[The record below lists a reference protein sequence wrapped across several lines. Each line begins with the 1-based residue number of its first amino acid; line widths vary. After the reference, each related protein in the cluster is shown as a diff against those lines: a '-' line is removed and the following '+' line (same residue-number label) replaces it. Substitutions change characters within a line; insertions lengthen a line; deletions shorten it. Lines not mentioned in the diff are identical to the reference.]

1 MHIVVCTKYTPDSE
15 AKMSVDKSGNVSWGT
30 SPLIINPWD
39 EYAVEEALQLRDKHG
54 GTVTV
59 LSMGPEE
66 ALEALKH
73 AIAMGCDEA
82 VRVWE
87 GGCAGSDTL
96 ATSHVLAQAIRKM
109 ATIEKMGNVD
119 LILFGKSAIDAQT
132 WQVAPAVAHRL
143 GIPSLMYVIKIAA
156 IDPDGRAITV
166 ERLLEEGRQVVS
178 APLPAVVGTTKGIN
192 EPRYTS
198 FMGIRKAAKME
209 VPVWALADVGAEA
222 DKVGPAGSGVRWPE
236 VSMPPAREGEAEI
249 VQGETVEESARLL
262 VEKLL
267 AEKVI

>member
-1 MHIVVCTKYTPDSE
+1 MHIVVCTKHTPDSE
-15 AKMSVDKSGNVSWGT
+15 AKMSVDASGNVSWGT

-39 EYAVEEALQLRDKHG
+39 EYAVEEALLLRDKHG
-54 GTVTV
+54 GTVTA

-82 VRVWE
+82 VRIWDE
-87 GGCAGSDTL
+87 ACAGSDAL
-96 ATSHVLAQAIRKM
+96 ATSYALAK
-109 ATIEKMGNVD
+109 TIEKMGDVD
-119 LILFGKSAIDAQT
+119 LVLFGKSAIDAQT
-132 WQVAPAVAHRL
+132 WQVAPSVARRL
-143 GIPSLMYVIKIAA
+143 GIPALTYVIKIVEL
-156 IDPDGRAITV
+156 DPGGKSITV

-178 APLPAVVGTTKGIN
+178 ATLPAVVGTTKGIN

-209 VPVWALADVGAEA
+209 YPVWTLADVGADA
-222 DKVGPAGSGVRWPE
+222 DGVGQAGSGVRWPE
-236 VSMPPAREGEAEI
+236 VTMPPAREGEAEI

>member
-1 MHIVVCTKYTPDSE
+1 MHIVVCTKHTPDSE
-15 AKMSVDKSGNVSWGT
+15 AKMSVDEAGNVSWGE

-39 EYAVEEALQLRDKHG
+39 EYAVEEALLLREKYG

-59 LSMGPEE
+59 ISMGPEE

-82 VRVWE
+82 IRIWE
-87 GGCAGSDTL
+87 ESCADSDTL
-96 ATSHVLAQAIRKM
+96 ATSYVLARA
-109 ATIEKMGNVD
+109 IEKMGDVD
-119 LILFGKSAIDAQT
+119 LVLFGKSAIDAET
-132 WQVAPAVAHRL
+132 WQTGPAVARRL
-143 GIPSLMYVIKIAA
+143 GYPSLMYTIKIAEL
-156 IDPDGRAITV
+156 DPDGRTITV

-198 FMGIRKAAKME
+198 FIGIRKAARME
-209 VPVWALADVGAEA
+209 YPLWTLADIGAEA
-222 DKVGPAGSGVRWPE
+222 DKVGAAGSAVRWPQIF
-236 VSMPPAREGEAEI
+236 MPPVREGEAEI
-249 VQGETVEESARLL
+249 IEGETVAETARIL

>member
-15 AKMSVDKSGNVSWGT
+15 AKMSVDASGNVSWGT

-54 GTVTV
+54 GAVTV
-59 LSMGPEE
+59 VSMGPEE

-73 AIAMGCDEA
+73 AISYA
-82 VRVWE
+82 
-87 GGCAGSDTL
+87 L
-96 ATSHVLAQAIRKM
+96 AK
-109 ATIEKMGNVD
+109 TIEKMSDVD

-132 WQVAPAVAHRL
+132 WQVAPAVAQWL
-143 GIPSLMYVIKIAA
+143 GIPALMYVIKITA
-156 IDPDGRAITV
+156 IDPDGKSITV

-209 VPVWALADVGAEA
+209 VPVRALADIGAEA
-222 DKVGPAGSGVRWPE
+222 EKVGPAGSGVRWPE

>member
-1 MHIVVCTKYTPDSE
+1 MHIVVCTKHAPDTE
-15 AKMSVDKSGNVSWGT
+15 AKMSVDESGNVSWGT

-39 EYAVEEALQLRDKHG
+39 EYAVEEALQLRDQHG

-82 VRVWE
+82 VRVWDDA
-87 GGCAGSDTL
+87 CTGSDTL
-96 ATSHVLAQAIRKM
+96 ATSYVLAQAIQR
-109 ATIEKMGNVD
+109 MGDVD

-132 WQVAPAVAHRL
+132 WQVGPAVARHL
-143 GIPSLMYVIKIAA
+143 GLPSLMYVIKIAE
-156 IDPDGRAITV
+156 IDPEGRSITV
-166 ERLLEEGRQVVS
+166 EQLLEEGRQVVT

-209 VPVWALADVGAEA
+209 YPAWSLAEIGAEA
-222 DKVGPAGSGVRWPE
+222 NKVGPAGSGVRWPE
-236 VSMPPAREGEAEI
+236 VSTPTAREGGAEI
-249 VQGETVEESARLL
+249 IQGETVEEAAQLL

-267 AEKVI
+267 AEKVV

>member
-1 MHIVVCTKYTPDSE
+1 LHIVVCTKHTPDSE
-15 AKMSVDKSGNVSWGT
+15 AKMSVDEAGNVSWGE

-39 EYAVEEALQLRDKHG
+39 EYAVEEALLLREKYG

-59 LSMGPEE
+59 ISMGPEE

-82 VRVWE
+82 VRIWE
-87 GGCAGSDTL
+87 ESCADSDTL
-96 ATSHVLAQAIRKM
+96 ATSYVLARA
-109 ATIEKMGNVD
+109 IEKMGDVD
-119 LILFGKSAIDAQT
+119 LVLFGKSAIDAET
-132 WQVAPAVAHRL
+132 WQTGPAVARRL
-143 GIPSLMYVIKIAA
+143 GYPSLMYTIKIAEL
-156 IDPDGRAITV
+156 DPDGRTITV

-198 FMGIRKAAKME
+198 FIGIRKAARME
-209 VPVWALADVGAEA
+209 YPLWTLADIGAEA
-222 DKVGPAGSGVRWPE
+222 DKVGAAGSAVRWPQIF
-236 VSMPPAREGEAEI
+236 MPPVREGEAEI
-249 VQGETVEESARLL
+249 IEGETVAETARIL

>member
-15 AKMSVDKSGNVSWGT
+15 AKMSVDASGNVSLGT

-54 GTVTV
+54 GAVTV
-59 LSMGPEE
+59 VSMGPEE

-82 VRVWE
+82 VRVWDD
-87 GGCAGSDTL
+87 GCAGSDTL
-96 ATSHVLAQAIRKM
+96 ATSYALAK
-109 ATIEKMGNVD
+109 TIEKMSDVD

-132 WQVAPAVAHRL
+132 WQVAPAVAQWL
-143 GIPSLMYVIKIAA
+143 GIPALMYVIKITA
-156 IDPDGRAITV
+156 IDPDGKSITV

-209 VPVWALADVGAEA
+209 VPVRALADIGAEA
-222 DKVGPAGSGVRWPE
+222 EKVGPAGSGVRWPE

>member
-15 AKMSVDKSGNVSWGT
+15 AKMSVDESGNVSWGT

-39 EYAVEEALQLRDKHG
+39 EYAVEEALLLRDKHG

-59 LSMGPEE
+59 ISMGPEE

-82 VRVWE
+82 VRVWDDA
-87 GGCAGSDTL
+87 CAGSDTL
-96 ATSHVLAQAIRKM
+96 ATSYVLAQ
-109 ATIEKMGNVD
+109 TIEKMGDVG

-132 WQVAPAVAHRL
+132 WQVAPAVAQRL
-143 GIPSLMYVIKIAA
+143 GIPALTYVIKIVEL
-156 IDPDGRAITV
+156 DPDGKSITV

-178 APLPAVVGTTKGIN
+178 APLPAVVGTTKGMN

-209 VPVWALADVGAEA
+209 YPVRALADVGAEA

-236 VSMPPAREGEAEI
+236 VTMPPAREGEAEI
-249 VQGETVEESARLL
+249 VQGETVEESAQVL